1 MKKLLLILLLMPLS
15 AFAAAPKE
23 SIFFTQNQII
33 AIMRANQGFIA
44 PQAAID
50 DTNQGERPYDPGP
63 RVIKLSG
70 IVYNGPHDWTIWL
83 NDQRV
88 GPKNTPD
95 HVMGLVVEK
104 DRIHLKW
111 MDIGQQRLVNIVLR
125 PHQRYFLDTD
135 TILSATE

>member
-1 MKKLLLILLLMPLS
+1 MKKLLILMLLFPVTVM
-15 AFAAAPKE
+15 AAPRE
-23 SIFFTQNQII
+23 SIFFTQNQIV

-50 DTNQGERPYDPGP
+50 ETNQGDRPMDSGP
-63 RVIKLSG
+63 REITLSG

-83 NDQRV
+83 NDQRI
-88 GPKNTPD
+88 GPKNMPD
-95 HVMGLVVEK
+95 HIMGLVVEK

-111 MDIGQQRLVNIVLR
+111 MDIAQQRVVNIVLR

-135 TILSATE
+135 TILSASE